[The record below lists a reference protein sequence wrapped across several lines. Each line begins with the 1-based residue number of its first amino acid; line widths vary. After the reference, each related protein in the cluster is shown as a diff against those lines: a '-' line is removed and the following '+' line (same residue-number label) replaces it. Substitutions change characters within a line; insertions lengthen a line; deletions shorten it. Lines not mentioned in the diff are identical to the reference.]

1 MPGPVPKRSSE
12 RVRRNK
18 VEPPAKI
25 RAVGEVAIPELGIE
39 DPHPRVAGLWVA
51 QHQSAQ
57 RQFME
62 PSDWEHFKLTLEF
75 LDRQLKSSRFN
86 ANLVAVVE
94 SMLGKHGVAE
104 GHRRQL
110 RIEVERSVGKV
121 EVDVRSEVQAGFA
134 KLLRSV

>member
-1 MPGPVPKRSSE
+1 MPTIPKRSDQ

-18 VEPPAKI
+18 VVPPTKVVV
-25 RAVGEVAIPELGIE
+25 VGEVEVPPLGIV
-39 DPHPRVAGLWVA
+39 DPDPMVLEFWVA

-62 PSDWEHFKLTLEF
+62 PSDWVHFRVALRL
-75 LDRQLKSSRFN
+75 LDGQLKSSRLN
-86 ANLVAVVE
+86 ANLVAAIE

-104 GHRRQL
+104 GHRRML

-121 EVDVRSEVQAGFA
+121 EVDVKSEVQAGFA